1 MTVIWNNYVY
11 TIFTIKNRIT
21 MKKIKLLSM
30 LFVALTFVF
39 GFASCDSDPDP
50 VNKEELFKDFIGEW
64 TFTSEI
70 LFDGVKSEIQGEC
83 KYNTDKTVEVIQS
96 HYKEGVLF
104 SEGKYIGKC
113 FITISEDYYELNTKI
128 NDCFIGFEDIK
139 IGYNGKYEN
148 KKSNGN
154 YYSCTFDKTNGII
167 SIIKNYGSLEFK
179 IEIKKK

>member
-1 MTVIWNNYVY
+1 
-11 TIFTIKNRIT
+11 

-30 LFVALTFVF
+30 LFVALTFVS
-39 GFASCDSDPDP
+39 GFASCDSDPDS
-50 VNKEELFKDFIGEW
+50 VNKEELFKDFIGKW
-64 TFTSEI
+64 TFTTEI
-70 LFDGVKSEIQGEC
+70 LVDGVKSAEIQGEC
-83 KYNTDKTVEVIQS
+83 KFNTDKTVEVIQS
-96 HYKEGVLF
+96 HYKEGALF

-113 FITISEDYYELNTKI
+113 FITISEDYYELNTDIK
-128 NDCFIGFEDIK
+128 DCHNGIDDIK

-148 KKSNGN
+148 KSNGK

>member
-1 MTVIWNNYVY
+1 
-11 TIFTIKNRIT
+11 

-30 LFVALTFVF
+30 LFVALTFVS

-70 LFDGVKSEIQGEC
+70 LCDGVKSEIQGEC
-83 KYNTDKTVEVIQS
+83 KFNTDKTVEVIQS

-113 FITISEDYYELNTKI
+113 FITISEDYYELNTEI
-128 NDCFIGFEDIK
+128 NDCIIGFEDIK

-148 KKSNGN
+148 KSNGK
-154 YYSCTFDKTNGII
+154 YYSCTFDKD
-167 SIIKNYGSLEFK
+167 
-179 IEIKKK
+179 